1 MARESRRDVGVT
13 DFCSTCGE
21 VGASTKRRALTSRDA
36 RASVPG
42 VESERETGD
51 VLGHGH
57 GHGFGHESRHGHG
70 FGSVAARFEGGRT
83 VLSTVHATSPLR
95 FVRPTFPGTR
105 SATVCLLTF
114 GGGLVDGDAIE
125 VDLRV
130 EAGATLVV
138 FTQATTKAFRGS
150 SRQTIR
156 AEVYGTLV
164 LLPDPVACFAGS
176 RYRQR
181 VDITLHGEGSAVT
194 LDGFTSGR
202 AAFGER
208 WAFDGLD
215 LATTVRAVRDGG
227 AKVLVRDAL
236 RLDRDDGSIAARLD
250 RFEAF
255 ATVLALGPRV
265 APVVTSILQ
274 RSIVSDAVVAAPSPL
289 PCGSIVRIAATSP
302 SRALEE
308 ARARLRNLT
317 DIDVVDPFAS
327 RH

>member
-1 MARESRRDVGVT
+1 MEAEI
-13 DFCSTCGE
+13 
-21 VGASTKRRALTSRDA
+21 
-36 RASVPG
+36 
-42 VESERETGD
+42 ETGHE
-51 VLGHGH
+51 HGH
-57 GHGFGHESRHGHG
+57 GHGHG

-83 VLSTVHATSPLR
+83 VLSKVHATSPLR

-114 GGGLVDGDAIE
+114 GGGLVDGDAID

-156 AEVYGTLV
+156 AEVHGTLV
-164 LLPDPVACFAGS
+164 FLPDPVACFAGS

-181 VDITLHGEGSAVT
+181 VDITLHGDGSAVT

-202 AAFGER
+202 AAFGDR

-215 LATTVRAVRDGG
+215 LATTVRARGTGEG
-227 AKVLVRDAL
+227 ASVIVRDAL
-236 RLDRDDGSIAARLD
+236 RLDRNDGSIAARLD

-255 ATVLALGPRV
+255 ATVLAVGPRV
-265 APVVTSILQ
+265 APVVTSILEA
-274 RSIVSDAVVAAPSPL
+274 SIVTEELVAAPSPL
-289 PCGSIVRIAATSP
+289 PCGSVVRIAAVSP

-308 ARARLRNLT
+308 ARARLRNLA

>member
-1 MARESRRDVGVT
+1 M
-13 DFCSTCGE
+13 
-21 VGASTKRRALTSRDA
+21 
-36 RASVPG
+36 
-42 VESERETGD
+42 ESERETGD
-51 VLGHGH
+51 VHGH
-57 GHGFGHESRHGHG
+57 GHGHG

-156 AEVYGTLV
+156 AEVHGTLV

-202 AAFGER
+202 AAFSER

-289 PCGSIVRIAATSP
+289 PTSPLPSPLPCGSIVRIAATSP

-308 ARARLRNLT
+308 ARARLRNLA

>member
-1 MARESRRDVGVT
+1 
-13 DFCSTCGE
+13 
-21 VGASTKRRALTSRDA
+21 LTARDA
-36 RASVPG
+36 RVSVAG
-42 VESERETGD
+42 VESEREIGRVHGD
-51 VLGHGH
+51 GDERGH
-57 GHGFGHESRHGHG
+57 HGHG

-114 GGGLVDGDAIE
+114 GGGLVDGDTID

-156 AEVYGTLV
+156 AEVHGTLV
-164 LLPDPVACFAGS
+164 FLPDPVACFAGS

-202 AAFGER
+202 AAFGDR

-215 LATTVRAVRDGG
+215 LATTVRRVDGERRDGEG
-227 AKVLVRDAL
+227 ASVLVRDAL
-236 RLDRDDGSIAARLD
+236 RLDRDDGPIPARLD

-255 ATVLALGPRV
+255 ATVLAVGPRV

-274 RSIVSDAVVAAPSPL
+274 ASVASDALVAAPSPL

-302 SRALEE
+302 SRALDE
-308 ARARLRNLT
+308 ARARLRNLD